1 MNDYQSRIYPTRFRG
16 GIRACPKPDIRG
28 WDKPNYRH
36 ITGVLATLAVV
47 IAFSGCHD
55 ENPVRPSN
63 PPDTLLPA
71 PPSGLMTVILSDTS
85 ALLTWH
91 DNSHNEDGFEIE
103 RRMVEEHNY
112 NHWRNVGSDTVSAI
126 MTGLD
131 SDSVYYCR
139 VRAYNSHGFSD
150 YSGEG
155 ILSWRAPGVRL
166 ILTLERQESPAVC
179 VAFHP
184 RGGLLATGWGDYN
197 ARLWNSVRG
206 ELVRT
211 FTGHRNIIESVAISP
226 DSTTLATS
234 ADDGEIRVWNLLTG
248 ELLWTLNESA
258 EHPHNI
264 AYHPTDGTLAWVK
277 DKTVTFYDVTHG
289 AVVQRL
295 TDTVYVNCLAFS
307 PDGRRL
313 ATGSGALIHVWD
325 LELDSVAIQL
335 AGLEDGVHS
344 ISFSPD
350 GGWLVAA
357 GGRTLSIWNLA
368 SPGAPTA
375 RLLAD
380 SVAVYT
386 AAWSPQG
393 RVIATSGYDG
403 YLRLWSAPDGEL
415 MQKVEAHIHYIYDLA
430 FSADGR
436 RLATASGDQY
446 VKIWELYD

>member
-1 MNDYQSRIYPTRFRG
+1 
-16 GIRACPKPDIRG
+16 
-28 WDKPNYRH
+28 
-36 ITGVLATLAVV
+36 
-47 IAFSGCHD
+47 
-55 ENPVRPSN
+55 
-63 PPDTLLPA
+63 
-71 PPSGLMTVILSDTS
+71 MTVILSDTS
-85 ALLTWH
+85 AILHWR
-91 DNSHNEDGFEIE
+91 DNSRNEDGFEIE
-103 RRMVEEHNY
+103 KRMEGESNFS
-112 NHWRNVGSDTVSAI
+112 HWRNVGSDTVAVTL
-126 MTGLD
+126 TGLNAD
-131 SDSVYYCR
+131 SIYHYR
-139 VRAYNSHGFSD
+139 VRAFNIHGFSE
-150 YSGEG
+150 YSGEAT
-155 ILSWRAPGVRL
+155 LSWSVPNVRL
-166 ILTLERQESPAVC
+166 ILALAHQESPALC

-184 RGGLLATGWGDYN
+184 RGRLLATGWGDHR
-197 ARLWNSVRG
+197 ARLWNAVEG
-206 ELVRT
+206 GLVRT
-211 FTGHRNIIESVAISP
+211 FTGHRDIIESVAVSP

-248 ELLWTLNESA
+248 ELLWTLNESIKS
-258 EHPHNI
+258 PHNI

-277 DKTVTFYDVTHG
+277 DTTVTFYDVMRGT
-289 AVVQRL
+289 VVRRL
-295 TDTVYVNCLAFS
+295 TDTVYVGCPAFS

-313 ATGSGALIHVWD
+313 ATGSGALIHIWD
-325 LELDSVAIQL
+325 LELDSVVIEL

-375 RLLAD
+375 RFLAD

-415 MQKVEAHIHYIYDLA
+415 IQKVEAHRNYIYDLA

-436 RLATASGDQY
+436 RLATASGDCY
-446 VKIWELYD
+446 VKIWELYE